1 MLPSDARR
9 PASNGNTAAVGASA
23 DDNSDFPDD
32 FCGFLQRCVANV
44 DAAELLLTLFKYPER
59 AWQPRELSAQ
69 LTPIASLS
77 EADVLHVLEVFQNC
91 ALVDRDAQQR
101 VRYRPSPAQDS
112 HLATLARLY
121 VRTSSAFSALH

>member
-9 PASNGNTAAVGASA
+9 PASNGNTAAVGASV
-23 DDNSDFPDD
+23 DDNSDFLDD
-32 FCGFLQRCVANV
+32 FCGFLQWCVANV
-44 DAAELLLTLFKYPER
+44 DAAE
-59 AWQPRELSAQ
+59 
-69 LTPIASLS
+69 
-77 EADVLHVLEVFQNC
+77 VLRVLEAFQNC
-91 ALVDRDAQQR
+91 ALVARDAEQR